1 MVQPPGQARRDSA
14 EDLWL
19 VCHEIWL
26 KPLEWLTAWWDAFI
40 VPGSG
45 PRTLYAP
52 AIAPGRR
59 LALSKPNPSIRR
71 RISSLE
77 QPKNG
82 DPS

>member
-40 VPGSG
+40 VPTSCH
-45 PRTLYAP
+45 RTSHPLK
-52 AIAPGRR
+52 IAPSPR
-59 LALSKPNPSIRR
+59 LVLSKPTALDSEENPFA
-71 RISSLE
+71 
-77 QPKNG
+77 
-82 DPS
+82 